1 MWPFLALWICGPGAQ
16 VASADDAA
24 AQRALVNGGTVGLI
38 SGGVT
43 GTYVRIAADLANALD
58 DGYELRVL
66 PIIGKGSVR
75 NIEDLVL
82 LRGVDVAIVQ
92 SDVLDFYKRADLVS
106 NIEGKVRYISKLYN
120 EEVHLLAKSEFG
132 TVDDLNG
139 RRVNFG
145 TEGSGTFMTASII
158 FDDLGIDVDVSSYPE
173 PIALEKLLAG
183 ELDALVF
190 VGGKP
195 VEFVQNVSRQDQL
208 HLLDIP
214 PGRIKAAYLPSELTA
229 DAYPSLIDAGDSRAD
244 RCGERRV
251 GGLQLARR
259 PSPPAEAGSVH
270 REVLRELRKPA
281 RAAVPSEVARDRPY
295 GAGARMAADHACQP
309 VGGGGQVTAAWPAPR
324 LRPRSSGADGMRN
337 RAKIAISLQEAGGGS
352 CGHGRWRSWCRPGQ
366 ARRAQLGPI
375 PSS

>member
-1 MWPFLALWICGPGAQ
+1 MLARILNAAFLALWICGPGAA
-16 VASADDAA
+16 VGHAADAA
-24 AQRALVNGGTVGLI
+24 TQRDLVNGGTVGLI

-120 EEVHLLAKSEFG
+120 EEVHLLARSEFA

-139 RRVNFG
+139 KRVNFG

-158 FDDLGIDVDVSSYPE
+158 FDDLGMDVDVSSYPE
-173 PIALEKLLAG
+173 PIALEKLRAR

-195 VEFVQNVSRQDQL
+195 VEFVQNVSRHDKL

-214 PGRIKAAYLPSELTA
+214 PERIKAAYLPAELTA
-229 DAYPSLIDAGDSRAD
+229 AAYPSLIDAGDSVQTVA
-244 RCGERRV
+244 V
-251 GGLQLARR
+251 SAVLA
-259 PSPPAEAGSVH
+259 A
-270 REVLRELRKPA
+270 
-281 RAAVPSEVARDRPY
+281 Y
-295 GAGARMAADHACQP
+295 N
-309 VGGGGQVTAAWPAPR
+309 WPAGHPR
-324 LRPRSSGADGMRN
+324 RQKLDRFIERFFAN
-337 RAKIAISLQEAGGGS
+337 FESLLEPPF
-352 CGHGRWRSWCRPGQ
+352 HPKWREIDLTAPVPGWQ
-366 ARRAQLGPI
+366 RIGPANALSVAAR
-375 PSS
+375 

>member
-1 MWPFLALWICGPGAQ
+1 MLARTLSGAILSLWLCGPGAE
-16 VASADDAA
+16 VGKADDQAA
-24 AQRALVNGGTVGLI
+24 HRDLVNGGTVGLI

-120 EEVHLLAKSEFG
+120 EEVHLLANSEFR
-132 TVDDLNG
+132 TVDELNG
-139 RRVNFG
+139 KRVNFG

-158 FDDLGIDVDVSSYPE
+158 FDDLGIEVDVSSYPE
-173 PIALEKLLAG
+173 PIALERLRAG

-214 PGRIKAAYLPSELTA
+214 PGRIKAAYLPAEFTA
-229 DAYPSLIDAGDSRAD
+229 DAYPNLVDAGDPVQTVAVSAVLAAYNWPSDHPR
-244 RCGERRV
+244 RQKLNRFIERFFANFKS
-251 GGLQLARR
+251 LLE
-259 PSPPAEAGSVH
+259 PPFH
-270 REVLRELRKPA
+270 PKWREVDLTAPVPGWQRIAPA
-281 RAAVPSEVARDRPY
+281 TTLAVAAR
-295 GAGARMAADHACQP
+295 
-309 VGGGGQVTAAWPAPR
+309 
-324 LRPRSSGADGMRN
+324 
-337 RAKIAISLQEAGGGS
+337 
-352 CGHGRWRSWCRPGQ
+352 
-366 ARRAQLGPI
+366 
-375 PSS
+375 